1 MPLIGYLAVSL
12 MIFGLDQLV
21 KYFVV
26 THIKLDTTVSFIPHV
41 LSLSNV
47 RNDGAAWSILQGQQ
61 FLLFVITVAAL
72 AVMLVLLKKNRND
85 RLFAWALTL
94 MIGGTLGNFLD
105 RLRLGYVVDMFTL
118 DFMNFPIFNVADCA
132 LTVGVILLIIALF
145 TGDDNE

>member
-1 MPLIGYLAVSL
+1 
-12 MIFGLDQLV
+12 
-21 KYFVV
+21 
-26 THIKLDTTVSFIPHV
+26 
-41 LSLSNV
+41 
-47 RNDGAAWSILQGQQ
+47 
-61 FLLFVITVAAL
+61 
-72 AVMLVLLKKNRND
+72 
-85 RLFAWALTL
+85 

>member
-132 LTVGVILLIIALF
+132 LTVGVILLTIALF